1 MLRVTTTESKYTEL
15 CDLIIRLR
23 QAQHGYERTRSR
35 HYYELKLK
43 LEGRID
49 ELMHPIVVA
58 QAAALESA

>member
-1 MLRVTTTESKYTEL
+1 MFRIPTPESKYAEL
-15 CDLIIRLR
+15 CDLVIRLR

-43 LEGRID
+43 LEGQID